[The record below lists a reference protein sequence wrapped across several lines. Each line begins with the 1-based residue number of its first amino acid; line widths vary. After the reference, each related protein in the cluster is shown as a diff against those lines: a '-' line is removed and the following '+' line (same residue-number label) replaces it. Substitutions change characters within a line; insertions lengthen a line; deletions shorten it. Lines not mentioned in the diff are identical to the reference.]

1 MEHFKNSK
9 MYMMYEMR
17 DSLKEGIKGRK
28 ELLSLENEFQADLNS
43 LGEEKYKKYHF
54 MFEDWEKEK
63 DMLEKVINHME
74 KRLRVVE
81 ALIASYEKQ
90 DEIAK
95 VVDLTVTMVLT
106 ALEEDKLAVAEEEQE
121 ITIEI
126 PPSDD
131 KKDA

>member
-28 ELLSLENEFQADLNS
+28 ELLSLENEFQADLKS
-43 LGEEKYKKYHF
+43 LGEEKYEKYHF

-63 DMLEKVINHME
+63 DMLEKVIKHME
-74 KRLRVVE
+74 KRLKVVE
-81 ALIASYEKQ
+81 ALITSYEKQ
-90 DEIAK
+90 DEVAK

-121 ITIEI
+121 KEITIEI
-126 PPSDD
+126 PPSDNN
-131 KKDA
+131 